1 MVLLIYKEGIDMKI
15 VKGNLK
21 CLKDLIPLFN
31 GYRMFYGQPSDEEG
45 AKNFLLARIQNEES
59 VIYIA
64 YLEDKPVGFVQ
75 LYPFFSS
82 VAMKRAFIL
91 NDLFVDPAY
100 RKEGVGKALMKEA
113 FQFCEE
119 EKSRFVTLQTATN
132 NYNAKALYE
141 QMGMHIDNECDYYI
155 KYLN

>member
-1 MVLLIYKEGIDMKI
+1 MKI

-21 CLKDLIPLFN
+21 YLKDLIPLFN
-31 GYRMFYGQPSDEEG
+31 GYRLFYGQPSDEEG
-45 AKNFLLARIQNEES
+45 AKYFLLARIQNEES

-64 YLEDKPVGFVQ
+64 YMDDNPVGFVQ

-82 VAMKRAFIL
+82 VGMQRAYIL
-91 NDLFVDPAY
+91 NDLFVDPSF
-100 RKEGVGKALMKEA
+100 RKKGVGKALMEQA

-119 EKSRFVTLQTATN
+119 KKVRFVTLQTATN
-132 NYNAKALYE
+132 NHSAKALYE

>member
-1 MVLLIYKEGIDMKI
+1 MKI

-21 CLKDLIPLFN
+21 CLNDLIPLFN
-31 GYRMFYGQPSDEEG
+31 GYRSFYGQPIDEEG
-45 AKNFLLARIQNEES
+45 AKKFLLARIQNKES

-64 YLEDKPVGFVQ
+64 YMDDNPVGFVH

-82 VAMKRAFIL
+82 VGMQRAYII
-91 NDLFVDPAY
+91 NDLFVDPAC
-100 RKEGVGKALMKEA
+100 RKEGVGKALMKQA

-119 EKSRFVTLQTATN
+119 EKARFVTLQTATN
-132 NYNAKALYE
+132 NHHAKALYE
-141 QMGMHIDNECDYYI
+141 HMGMHIDNECDYYI